1 MTRARDILKWHA
13 ELARED
19 VEPHP
24 AYSLYRESA
33 ALLIID
39 MQEKLGAA
47 MPEKPFDEAV
57 QNTVRLIET
66 AKAFGLPVMLTE
78 QYAKG
83 LGPTVPAILEA
94 LPEKAD
100 RVAKMDFSCAELEE
114 VQGALEARHRR
125 QVIVVGQE
133 THVCVFQTV
142 RDLVEL
148 GWFVHVARD
157 ACVSRRKEN
166 WKVGLELMHGLGA
179 TITGTETVL
188 FDLLQSAN
196 DAHFRPLSKLV
207 R

>member
-1 MTRARDILKWHA
+1 MTRAREILKWHA
-13 ELARED
+13 ELAREE

-24 AYSLYRESA
+24 AYSLYREST
-33 ALLIID
+33 ALLVVD
-39 MQEKLGAA
+39 MQEKLGVA
-47 MPEKPFDEAV
+47 MPEKPFEAAV
-57 QNTVRLIET
+57 ANTVRLVET
-66 AKAFGLPVMLTE
+66 AKAFELPVLVTE
-78 QYAKG
+78 QYPKG

-94 LPEKAD
+94 LPEGSN
-100 RVAKMDFSCAELEE
+100 RVEKMDFSCAELEE
-114 VQGALEARHRR
+114 IRGALEARHRR

-166 WKVGLELMHGLGA
+166 WNLGLDLMHGLGA
-179 TITGTETVL
+179 TITGTETIL
-188 FDLLQSAN
+188 FDLLQSASDPN
-196 DAHFRPLSKLV
+196 FRALSKLV

>member
-24 AYSLYRESA
+24 AYSLYREST
-33 ALLIID
+33 ALLIVD

-47 MPEKPFDEAV
+47 MPEEPFARAV
-57 QNTVRLIET
+57 KNTVRLIET
-66 AKAFGLPVMLTE
+66 ARAFELPILVTE

-94 LPEKAD
+94 LPEGTP
-100 RVAKMDFSCAELEE
+100 VVEKMGFSCAEVEDI
-114 VQGALEARHRR
+114 QGALEARHRR

-157 ACVSRRKEN
+157 GCTSRTKEN

-179 TITGTETVL
+179 TISGTETVL
-188 FDLLQSAN
+188 FDLLQTAE
-196 DAHFRPLSKLV
+196 DPHFKALSKLV